1 MPTVLDVA
9 RLHILSSFISR
20 PCVDACMSW
29 SAIFFRLI
37 DANNSCINAEI
48 RTRIPESIPREYI
61 IDDEGNLPISFA
73 VKVCTHVLEACML
86 SVCCLFFL
94 PIDRFSC
101 KAPWHVNTA
110 QSAALKEVIDDL
122 EWPGSNI
129 TITLSPAPPG
139 VSFRGEGHG
148 DLQVHF
154 SHFLSVNKFFL
165 SLPPLKNH
173 LGLKLGSESLDIAH
187 TEILSV
193 SCRSGKCPL
202 PLAHSD
208 RTASLFHGS
217 TLILD
222 MLTVKVPLSKHMR
235 RMHSRI

>member
-1 MPTVLDVA
+1 
-9 RLHILSSFISR
+9 
-20 PCVDACMSW
+20 
-29 SAIFFRLI
+29 
-37 DANNSCINAEI
+37 
-48 RTRIPESIPREYI
+48 
-61 IDDEGNLPISFA
+61 
-73 VKVCTHVLEACML
+73 
-86 SVCCLFFL
+86 
-94 PIDRFSC
+94 
-101 KAPWHVNTA
+101 VNTA

-129 TITLSPAPPG
+129 TITLSHAPPG

-165 SLPPLKNH
+165 SLPSLKNH
-173 LGLKLGSESLDIAH
+173 LGLKLGTESLDIAH

-208 RTASLFHGS
+208 RTTSLFHGS
-217 TLILD
+217 TLVLD
-222 MLTVKVPLSKHMR
+222 MFNCKSSSQQAYEENALQNLGFLQPRILKDSWRLPDWDTVVSYL
-235 RMHSRI
+235 